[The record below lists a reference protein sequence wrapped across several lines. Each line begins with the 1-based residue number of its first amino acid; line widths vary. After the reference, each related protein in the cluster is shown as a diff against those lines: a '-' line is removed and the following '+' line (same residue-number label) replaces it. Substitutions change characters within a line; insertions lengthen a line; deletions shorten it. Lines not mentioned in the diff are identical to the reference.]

1 MVVVRGRAP
10 RNQSLRGPTPCA
22 RGPLCLPRPAFSPI
36 LSGCGGLPPLK
47 ASDQG
52 LLVKIIQGKA
62 QMLMFCLRVLDFPIL
77 WLVALWQPAG
87 EVWRSC
93 AHLVAHCLLH
103 VVALVSDLGGGTKS
117 ARGFTQ
123 GKRKMKKLTAP

>member
-10 RNQSLRGPTPCA
+10 RNQSLRGPTPYA

-87 EVWRSC
+87 EVWRMLC
-93 AHLVAHCLLH
+93 ALCCAMPFAWCC
-103 VVALVSDLGGGTKS
+103 SDVGLQ
-117 ARGFTQ
+117 R
-123 GKRKMKKLTAP
+123 RN